1 MIKKFLFQ
9 ALLKKFNNIALR
21 LNLKPKNIDFSGKR
35 CLCLAPHADDEAIG
49 MGGVLNLYHNDFKVV
64 LLTNGAKG
72 IPDKSE
78 AETIE
83 IRAEE
88 FKNAMKFAMIS
99 DFDALNIQDKNLV
112 DGYEKFKNI
121 DFSKF
126 DYIFLPNLIDQH
138 PDHKAVSIL
147 LAQAINDGKNFKKDV
162 QILFYE
168 VWSSLPFVNVAVDIE
183 AIADKK
189 QEMINCYMSQTAT
202 KDYNYHILGLNQY
215 RGIFKDKKYMEAFFM
230 MDKCEFL
237 DVCALYK

>member
-1 MIKKFLFQ
+1 MVYVNQ
-9 ALLKKFNNIALR
+9 ANVANTKFNIIKAN
-21 LNLKPKNIDFSGKR
+21 
-35 CLCLAPHADDEAIG
+35 
-49 MGGVLNLYHNDFKVV
+49 FKVV

-72 IPDKSE
+72 VPDKSDV
-78 AETIE
+78 ETIR

-88 FKNAMKFAMIS
+88 FKNAMEFVKIS
-99 DFDALNIQDKNLV
+99 DFDALNIQDKNLI

-147 LAQAINDGKNFKKDV
+147 LAQAINNGKKIKKDV

-183 AIADKK
+183 AVADKK
-189 QEMINCYMSQTAT
+189 REMIDCYLSQTAT
-202 KDYNYHILGLNQY
+202 KNYNYHILGLNQY
-215 RGIFKDKKYMEAFFM
+215 RGIFKDQKYVEAFFM
-230 MDKCEFL
+230 MDKNEFL
-237 DVCALYK
+237 EVCTLYK

>member
-9 ALLKKFNNIALR
+9 DLFKKFNNIALR

-99 DFDALNIQDKNLV
+99 DFDALNIQDKGFSIYSDPKQLDYQIYLTPEDLNDLN
-112 DGYEKFKNI
+112 DLN
-121 DFSKF
+121 DF
-126 DYIFLPNLIDQH
+126 N
-138 PDHKAVSIL
+138 
-147 LAQAINDGKNFKKDV
+147 NN
-162 QILFYE
+162 E
-168 VWSSLPFVNVAVDIE
+168 N
-183 AIADKK
+183 
-189 QEMINCYMSQTAT
+189 
-202 KDYNYHILGLNQY
+202 
-215 RGIFKDKKYMEAFFM
+215 
-230 MDKCEFL
+230 
-237 DVCALYK
+237 